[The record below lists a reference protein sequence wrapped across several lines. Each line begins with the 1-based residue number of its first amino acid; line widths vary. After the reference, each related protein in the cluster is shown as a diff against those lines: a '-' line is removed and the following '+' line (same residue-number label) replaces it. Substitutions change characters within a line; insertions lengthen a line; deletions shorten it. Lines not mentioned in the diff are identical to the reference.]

1 GCVRIR
7 ESRPGGCRAESR
19 PSLPREVG
27 GVPGRRP
34 GETSHVRKESSGRF
48 EAGPGNLLSVQ
59 LTMAETTVKDAHQA
73 VGEGAQRLPMG
84 LPASSEPARVGGG
97 PRGA

>member
-1 GCVRIR
+1 MKW
-7 ESRPGGCRAESR
+7 A
-19 PSLPREVG
+19 SLPAKSGEYPAV
-27 GVPGRRP
+27 P

-59 LTMAETTVKDAHQA
+59 LTMAETSVKDAHQA

-84 LPASSEPARVGGG
+84 LPASS
-97 PRGA
+97 